1 MVGVFSLF
9 VLGSMLL
16 LCLPFLLAGREV
28 PTALL
33 LVGRWLPALST
44 LAALAICRPGG
55 RVVEWWGLR
64 QPGGWRRLLVGFVT
78 AVAVSVAVAF
88 VTLGVGVLLG
98 LVRAQLPALP
108 LLVVTVLVGALVFTL
123 STLGEEVA
131 WRSFL
136 PRALSG
142 WGFWG
147 SALAIGVL
155 WAVWHLP
162 LHLSYVAAGVMS
174 LPVAVTSTVAL
185 VAVAPLWQA
194 LAVRFGSV
202 WPAAFAHAVPLTA
215 MTLVANSMTLPVG
228 SLVAFQGVGMVLSLV
243 AAAVVLRVPSKVLN
257 RLDPPARHG

>member
-1 MVGVFSLF
+1 MFTLL
-9 VLGSMLL
+9 VLGSMLA
-16 LCLPFLLAGREV
+16 LCLPFLLAQREV

-33 LVGRWLPALST
+33 LAGRWLPALAT
-44 LAALAICRPGG
+44 IAALAICRPGG
-55 RVVEWWGLR
+55 RIVDWWGLR
-64 QPGGWRRLLVGFVT
+64 QPGGWRRLVLGFVT
-78 AVAVSVAVAF
+78 AVAVAVTVAF
-88 VTLGVGVLLG
+88 ATLGVGVLLG

-108 LLVVTVLVGALVFTL
+108 VLVVTVLVSALVFTL

-136 PRALSG
+136 PRALAG

-147 SALAIGVL
+147 SALAIGGL

-215 MTLVANSMTLPVG
+215 MTLVADSMALPTG

-243 AAAVVLRVPSKVLN
+243 AAVAVLRVWRRPI
-257 RLDPPARHG
+257 